1 MAEPLDWLD
10 DGTPYSPRFG
20 DRYHSEQGGLA
31 QAREVFLHGCGLP
44 AAWAHQPQWRILET
58 GFGFGLNFLT
68 TWAAWRADPQ
78 RPRLLHFV
86 SLEAWPVA
94 ADDLLR
100 ATRVHPALAPLA
112 QELHRHYW
120 GLLPGIH
127 RIALDGGQ
135 VLLTLCIGDAQTLLR
150 QQDWTVDS
158 VYLDGFSPQRN
169 PEVWSLHTLKAVARC
184 CRRGTRLATW
194 TVARA
199 VRDDLAQCGFT
210 VAKVPGVPPKRD
222 NLHATFDP
230 RWEPRQAQVASAAH
244 TASAAPGATPAP
256 GASATPGTGTPA
268 CCIVIGAGLAGAAAA
283 ASLARRGWQ
292 VQVLDQGD
300 APAAGAS
307 GLPAGVFAPHVS
319 VDDSVVSRLSRSG
332 VRATL
337 QAAAQYLQEGT
348 DWQPSGVLQHHVDG
362 KRGLPTDWDAGPGA
376 DWSHAAPDVVRA
388 ALGIA
393 PGVGATWHRRGGWI
407 RPARLV
413 QALLAQPG
421 VQFHGGQAVA
431 RLVRVANSS
440 ADLWQALDAQGRVL
454 ASAPLVV
461 VATGFGSPQLLAQTD
476 PALARWPLGI
486 VRGQVTGARQADLP
500 WPGPAFPVN
509 GHGNAVP
516 AFFWPD
522 PAPAQTGAAPA
533 AAAAE
538 VSWIAGSTFER
549 GPASVWPPAAPE
561 QAAAHHHNLGKLQ
574 ALLPGSALPWT
585 PLPTPAPAQPPGQE
599 QPPAQ
604 EPAPHP
610 APADAAPLPPRLRH
624 WAGIRCASPDR
635 LPLVG
640 PVDAQ
645 ALPGLWVSTAMGAR
659 GLTLALLCG
668 ELLAARL
675 HGEPLPLDSK
685 LAQALDTARMDK
697 PARGDTAA
705 PAKNRGQIG
714 L

>member
-256 GASATPGTGTPA
+256 GTSPAPSTSTPA
-268 CCIVIGAGLAGAAAA
+268 RCIVIGAGLAGAAVA

-516 AFFWPD
+516 AF
-522 PAPAQTGAAPA
+522 
-533 AAAAE
+533 
-538 VSWIAGSTFER
+538 
-549 GPASVWPPAAPE
+549 
-561 QAAAHHHNLGKLQ
+561 
-574 ALLPGSALPWT
+574 
-585 PLPTPAPAQPPGQE
+585 
-599 QPPAQ
+599 
-604 EPAPHP
+604 
-610 APADAAPLPPRLRH
+610 
-624 WAGIRCASPDR
+624 
-635 LPLVG
+635 
-640 PVDAQ
+640 
-645 ALPGLWVSTAMGAR
+645 
-659 GLTLALLCG
+659 
-668 ELLAARL
+668 
-675 HGEPLPLDSK
+675 
-685 LAQALDTARMDK
+685 
-697 PARGDTAA
+697 
-705 PAKNRGQIG
+705 
-714 L
+714 